1 VGEIMKWVL
10 YLLCAAGIAFG
21 WMKFMNSGKG
31 EAEELRKQIETYE
44 ESGSAEEL
52 EKIPTL
58 NEKIKQLEEGKSLTG
73 ILLAFVT
80 AGLVG
85 VVFVVDI
92 LPAIAHKFTHAV
104 YDSAEQVEEDVM
116 HDARAKFAQGDFE
129 GAIAAYRDAAAADP
143 LNRLPWVEIA
153 KIQRENMHDSDAA
166 IATLRQ
172 AVEGQEWQ
180 MNDAA
185 FLMFRLAEIYD
196 EDRSDR
202 ISAAAIMQQVAES
215 FPETRHAA
223 NARHKLHE
231 WGVA

>member
-1 VGEIMKWVL
+1 MKWLL
-10 YLLCAAGIAFG
+10 YLLFAAGIAFG
-21 WMKFMNSGKG
+21 WVKFMNSGKG
-31 EAEELRKQIETYE
+31 DAEKLQSQIEAYE
-44 ESGSAEEL
+44 EAGSPEEL
-52 EKIPTL
+52 EQIPTL
-58 NEKIKQLEEGKSLTG
+58 KEKIKQLEEGKSLTG
-73 ILLAFVT
+73 IMMAFLT
-80 AGLVG
+80 AGLMG

-104 YDSAEQVEEDVM
+104 YDSGEEVEEDVM

-129 GAIAAYRDAAAADP
+129 GAVAAYRDAAAADP

-153 KIQRENMHDSDAA
+153 KIQRENMHDPDAA

-180 MNDAA
+180 VSDAA

-196 EDRSDR
+196 EDRGDR
-202 ISAAAIMQQVAES
+202 TSAASIMQQVMDS

-231 WGVA
+231 WGLA

>member
-1 VGEIMKWVL
+1 MKWLL
-10 YLLCAAGIAFG
+10 YLLFAAGIAFG
-21 WMKFMNSGKG
+21 WVKFMNSGKG
-31 EAEELRKQIETYE
+31 DAEKLQSQIEAYE
-44 ESGSAEEL
+44 EAGSPEEL
-52 EKIPTL
+52 EQIPTL
-58 NEKIKQLEEGKSLTG
+58 KEKIKQLEEGKSLTG
-73 ILLAFVT
+73 IMMAFLT
-80 AGLVG
+80 AGLMG

-104 YDSAEQVEEDVM
+104 YDSGEEVEEDVM

-129 GAIAAYRDAAAADP
+129 WAVAAYRDAAAADP

-153 KIQRENMHDSDAA
+153 KIQRENMHDPDAA

-180 MNDAA
+180 VSDAA

-196 EDRSDR
+196 EDRGDR
-202 ISAAAIMQQVAES
+202 TSAASIMQQVMDS

-231 WGVA
+231 WGLA

>member
-1 VGEIMKWVL
+1 MKWLL
-10 YLLCAAGIAFG
+10 YLLFAAGIAFG
-21 WMKFMNSGKG
+21 WVKFMNSGKG
-31 EAEELRKQIETYE
+31 DAEKLQRQIEAYE
-44 ESGSAEEL
+44 EAGSPEEL
-52 EKIPTL
+52 EQIPTL
-58 NEKIKQLEEGKSLTG
+58 KEKIKQLEEGKSLTG
-73 ILLAFVT
+73 IMMAFLT
-80 AGLVG
+80 AGLMG

-104 YDSAEQVEEDVM
+104 YDSGEEVEEDVM

-129 GAIAAYRDAAAADP
+129 GAVAAYRDAAAADP

-153 KIQRENMHDSDAA
+153 KIQRENMHDPDAA

-180 MNDAA
+180 VSDAA

-196 EDRSDR
+196 EDRGDR
-202 ISAAAIMQQVAES
+202 ASAASIMQQVMDS

-231 WGVA
+231 WGLA

>member
-1 VGEIMKWVL
+1 MKWLL
-10 YLLCAAGIAFG
+10 YLLCAAGIGFG
-21 WMKFMNSGKG
+21 WFKFINSGKG
-31 EAEELRKQIETYE
+31 ETEKLRQQIVEYE

-52 EKIPTL
+52 EEIPTI
-58 NEKIKQLEEGKSLTG
+58 NEKIKQIEEGKSLTG
-73 ILLAFVT
+73 ILMAFLT

-104 YDSAEQVEEDVM
+104 YDSGEEVEEDVM

-129 GAIAAYRDAAAADP
+129 GAVAAYRDAAAADP

-153 KIQRENMHDSDAA
+153 KIQRENMHDPDAA

-172 AVEGQEWQ
+172 AIEGQEWQ
-180 MNDAA
+180 VSDAA

-196 EDRSDR
+196 EDRGDR
-202 ISAAAIMQQVAES
+202 TSAAAIMQQVMDS

-223 NARHKLHE
+223 NARHKLHD
-231 WGVA
+231 WGLV